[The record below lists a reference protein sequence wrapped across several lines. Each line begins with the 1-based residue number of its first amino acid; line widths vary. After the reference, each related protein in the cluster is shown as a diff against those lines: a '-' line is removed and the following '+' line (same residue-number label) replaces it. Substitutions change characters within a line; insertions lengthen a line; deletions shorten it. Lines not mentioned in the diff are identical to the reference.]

1 MDVVVTP
8 VGAKGS
14 SWSLKDR
21 LGRPLGTIK
30 RSGKPESFEISPEPG
45 KSLQFITQRHA
56 SLDAAMTAI
65 AKHMQGEC
73 TLDSQDWD

>member
-8 VGAKGS
+8 TGIEGR

-21 LGRPLGTIK
+21 LGRSLGVIEL
-30 RSGKPESFEISPEPG
+30 SGLATGFEIKPELSGGLRAVPTF
-45 KSLQFITQRHA
+45 HA
-56 SLDAAMTAI
+56 TLNDAMTAI

>member
-8 VGAKGS
+8 TGTEGR

-21 LGRPLGTIK
+21 LGRPLGTIE
-30 RSGKPESFEISPEPG
+30 RSDKPESFQISPEPG
-45 KSLQFITQRHA
+45 KGLSLVPQRHDT
-56 SLDAAMTAI
+56 LDAAMTAI

>member
-8 VGAKGS
+8 TGAEGT
-14 SWSLKDR
+14 SWNLKDR
-21 LGRPLGTIK
+21 LGRPLGTIGQDK
-30 RSGKPESFEISPEPG
+30 NELFEITPDPLSGLMRVPHTHP
-45 KSLQFITQRHA
+45 SLGE
-56 SLDAAMTAI
+56 AMTAI